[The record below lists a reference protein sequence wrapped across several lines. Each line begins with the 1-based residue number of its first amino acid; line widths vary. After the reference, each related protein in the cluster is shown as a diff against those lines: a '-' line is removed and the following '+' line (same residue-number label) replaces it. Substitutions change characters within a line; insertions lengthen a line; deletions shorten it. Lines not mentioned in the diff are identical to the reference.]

1 MPKVIKVGLTF
12 EFHPEGEHAEMFEDI
27 ADEDTLIRFV
37 KNLAFTD
44 IINATNTELFNSL
57 EVKVEKT

>member
-1 MPKVIKVGLTF
+1 MAKVIKVGLTF

-27 ADEDTLIRFV
+27 ADEETLTRFV

-44 IINATNTELFNSL
+44 IVNATNTELYNSL
-57 EVKVEKT
+57 EVKVENH

>member
-12 EFHPEGEHAEMFEDI
+12 EFYPEGEHAEMFEDI
-27 ADEDTLIRFV
+27 ADEETLIRFV